1 MYTVHII
8 LNYRMYDKRNI
19 MKYRIST
26 FSRLHLT
33 MPLAIL
39 LLIFISSCSTTS
51 ASKNDPL
58 EPINRAIFGFNE
70 VVDDNILQPVAKT
83 YKYITPDPVETGV
96 SNFFSNVGEVSTIAN
111 DVLQLKFD
119 QAGNDLARFSI
130 NTTIGILG
138 IFDVASSMGFQKN
151 REDFGQ
157 TLGYWGMPQ
166 GPYLVIPFFGASS
179 FRDAPGLYADQQIS
193 PIEQLHNKE
202 ELALTTLNIVDIRAR
217 LLRATRI
224 LDTAAKDKYIFIRES
239 YLQQREVLVNDGKN
253 TEEFEIDVDGVDY

>member
-1 MYTVHII
+1 
-8 LNYRMYDKRNI
+8 
-19 MKYRIST
+19 MKYHT
-26 FSRLHLT
+26 PALNRLNMIL
-33 MPLAIL
+33 PLVIFF
-39 LLIFISSCSTTS
+39 LIFVSGCSTTS
-51 ASKNDPL
+51 TSKNDPL
-58 EPINRAIFGFNE
+58 EPMNRAIFGFNE
-70 VVDDNILQPVAKT
+70 IVDDNILKPVAKT

-111 DVLQLKFD
+111 DVLQLKFS
-119 QAGNDLARFSI
+119 QASYDLARFSI

-138 IFDVASSMGFQKN
+138 IFDVASSMGFEKN
-151 REDFGQ
+151 KEDFGQ
-157 TLGYWGMPQ
+157 TLGYWGIPQ
-166 GPYLVIPFFGASS
+166 GPYLVIPFFGPSS
-179 FRDAPGLYADQQIS
+179 IRDAPGLYADMQIS

-202 ELALTTLNIVDIRAR
+202 ELALTTLNIVDIRAK

>member
-1 MYTVHII
+1 
-8 LNYRMYDKRNI
+8 
-19 MKYRIST
+19 MKYQISALIRPNMT
-26 FSRLHLT
+26 L
-33 MPLAIL
+33 PLMVCL
-39 LLIFISSCSTTS
+39 LVLVSGCSTMS
-51 ASKNDPL
+51 GSKNDPL
-58 EPINRAIFGFNE
+58 EPMNRAIFGFNE
-70 VVDDNILQPVAKT
+70 LVDDNILKPAAKT
-83 YKYITPDPVETGV
+83 YKYITPDPIETGV
-96 SNFFSNVGEVSTIAN
+96 SNFFSNAGEVSTIVN

-119 QAGNDLARFSI
+119 QAGHDVLRFSI
-130 NTTIGILG
+130 NTTVGILG
-138 IFDVASSMGFQKN
+138 IFDVASVMGFQKN

-157 TLGYWGMPQ
+157 TLGYWGVPQ

-202 ELALTTLNIVDIRAR
+202 ELALTTLNIVDIRAK
-217 LLRATRI
+217 LLRATQI